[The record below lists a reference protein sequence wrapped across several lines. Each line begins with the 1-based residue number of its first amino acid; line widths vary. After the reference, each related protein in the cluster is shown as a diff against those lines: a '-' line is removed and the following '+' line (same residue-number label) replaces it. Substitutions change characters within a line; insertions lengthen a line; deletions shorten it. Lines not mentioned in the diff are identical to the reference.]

1 MNRSAS
7 AIFAVSALASVLAAC
22 AGGSGPVPGTKS
34 ASDVQTAGLSQTAVG
49 KNKCDPK
56 SANRPFVIEWDA
68 TDMSSFESRA
78 SNDVVFVKYE
88 GCDLQ
93 IVDGCSSDSVR
104 GSFGSYKPVDWTSG

>member
-1 MNRSAS
+1 MTRSVS
-7 AIFAVSALASVLAAC
+7 AIFAVSAFAAVLAAC
-22 AGGSGPVPGTKS
+22 AGGSGPLPGTKS
-34 ASDVQTAGLSQTAVG
+34 ANDVQTAGLSQTAVG

-78 SNDVVFVKYE
+78 ANDVVFVKYQ

-93 IVDGCSSDSVR
+93 VLDSCSNDSVK
-104 GSFGSYKPVDWTSG
+104 GAFGSYK